1 MTIILSDLRRD
12 RVGAEL
18 ETSIAL
24 RIGDDCHRLSIFHG
38 GDFGALADIA
48 PEFDPFLTLLLIPAM
63 SQKTPIVVE
72 GSIDARRLDGLRRGV
87 QTLLSRASTDWRIV
101 PITAEARIENRHPEL
116 SKGAA
121 LGMSCGIDSLY
132 AFEDLTREV
141 VAQHQR
147 VKLLTHNDVGGHPN
161 RATFEQHRDHASRF
175 ATEMGLP
182 FVTVSID
189 LAPYYGRRFIHAHT
203 IRNAGA
209 AMSIEPLFHAFV
221 YSKGDFGAR
230 QAQIGRSAGIGPMD
244 PSLLPLLNT
253 SAHSYISHGMHIER
267 LGKTNQVIH
276 GPLAPRYLTVC
287 TQGFEDARIKMNC
300 GQCQKC
306 ARALFF
312 ADANGL
318 LDNFSET
325 FDLEAFKASRTH
337 GLRRMLRHT
346 AFDRKSR
353 DDEDAL
359 AYLIEQ
365 DYPMPAWFRLF
376 RNKAGKSSLHAEGIK
391 LHN

>member
-132 AFEDLTREV
+132 AFEDLTREG

-175 ATEMGLP
+175 ANPEIRDT
-182 FVTVSID
+182 T
-189 LAPYYGRRFIHAHT
+189 RRV
-203 IRNAGA
+203 G
-209 AMSIEPLFHAFV
+209 
-221 YSKGDFGAR
+221 
-230 QAQIGRSAGIGPMD
+230 
-244 PSLLPLLNT
+244 
-253 SAHSYISHGMHIER
+253 
-267 LGKTNQVIH
+267 
-276 GPLAPRYLTVC
+276 
-287 TQGFEDARIKMNC
+287 
-300 GQCQKC
+300 
-306 ARALFF
+306 
-312 ADANGL
+312 
-318 LDNFSET
+318 
-325 FDLEAFKASRTH
+325 
-337 GLRRMLRHT
+337 
-346 AFDRKSR
+346 
-353 DDEDAL
+353 
-359 AYLIEQ
+359 
-365 DYPMPAWFRLF
+365 
-376 RNKAGKSSLHAEGIK
+376 
-391 LHN
+391 